1 MVYIIPASVYIYIL
15 VCDARALC
23 VHAAPGQGN
32 IGSLTLPVLIS
43 SCVQALSRTYAQSVA
58 GLTQMMAYN
67 NITQD
72 FTLVYITVKE
82 CTSTVSEVA
91 GVLGLWTD
99 ELWQ

>member
-1 MVYIIPASVYIYIL
+1 MVYTIPASVYIYIL
-15 VCDARALC
+15 LCNVCTLC
-23 VHAAPGQGN
+23 MHAAPWSRQYR
-32 IGSLTLPVLIS
+32 SLALPVPIS

-67 NITQD
+67 NITQE

-91 GVLGLWTD
+91 SVLRLCID
-99 ELWQ
+99 